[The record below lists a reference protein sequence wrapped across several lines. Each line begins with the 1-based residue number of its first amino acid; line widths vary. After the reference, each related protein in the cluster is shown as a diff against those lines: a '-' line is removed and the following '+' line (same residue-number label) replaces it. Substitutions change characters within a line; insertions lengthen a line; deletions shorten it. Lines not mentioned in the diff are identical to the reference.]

1 MISSPPVPGSK
12 RLIFV
17 QAKIK
22 MLIQQV
28 ESIGSMNVE
37 SLGKIPLMPL
47 ILLWLAYALLG
58 WYLAA
63 HQIIWLVGAF
73 R

>member
-1 MISSPPVPGSK
+1 
-12 RLIFV
+12 
-17 QAKIK
+17 